1 MNNNNNNNNISK
13 KVAGYCVA
21 SFCVTLSMSKEL
33 NSGLLRDK
41 YIYMLFFEVR
51 LEHRIAIPVYWL
63 LSHAVTSPRRYKPIR
78 NVELFWF

>member
-1 MNNNNNNNNISK
+1 MNNNNNNISK

-41 YIYMLFFEVR
+41 YIYMLFSKLDLNTGLRGVLTTQPHCHFSQ
-51 LEHRIAIPVYWL
+51 AI
-63 LSHAVTSPRRYKPIR
+63 
-78 NVELFWF
+78 

>member
-41 YIYMLFFEVR
+41 YIYMLFSKLDLNTGLRGVLTTQPHCHFSQ
-51 LEHRIAIPVYWL
+51 AI
-63 LSHAVTSPRRYKPIR
+63 
-78 NVELFWF
+78 

>member
-33 NSGLLRDK
+33 NSGLPRDK
-41 YIYMLFFEVR
+41 YIYMLFSKLDLHTGLRGVLTTQPHCHFSQ
-51 LEHRIAIPVYWL
+51 AI
-63 LSHAVTSPRRYKPIR
+63 
-78 NVELFWF
+78 

>member
-33 NSGLLRDK
+33 NSGLPRDK
-41 YIYMLFFEVR
+41 YIYMLFSKLDLNTGLCGVLTTQPHCHFSQ
-51 LEHRIAIPVYWL
+51 AI
-63 LSHAVTSPRRYKPIR
+63 
-78 NVELFWF
+78 